1 MQNHLAQRG
10 KNKQGRA
17 NLRQVSYA
25 LVCAAHGQWP
35 LYYEVYEGHRHDSR
49 QLGEM
54 LGRPRTL
61 VVSWHQGL
69 FEAQWA
75 TVQSELARALRKLA
89 ELQQS
94 LQRRQHGE
102 VKGGKTPT
110 VESVHKQC
118 REILHREQRRSSS
131 R

>member
-1 MQNHLAQRG
+1 M
-10 KNKQGRA
+10 
-17 NLRQVSYA
+17 
-25 LVCAAHGQWP
+25 
-35 LYYEVYEGHRHDSR
+35 
-49 QLGEM
+49 
-54 LGRPRTL
+54 
-61 VVSWHQGL
+61 SWHQGL

-118 REILHREQRRSSS
+118 REILHREHLHQVVAIEIHPHDAGVPVLDYRVQPRRWSACAI
-131 R
+131 RCWARTCW